1 VRPSSPEAP
10 SSSRCQDHHA
20 KAEWGHNIG
29 DDYFLANY
37 TQLVAYWKKLATQS
51 DRIHVEDIGPTSMG
65 RTQIMATVTSP
76 ANYKNLARYKDIS
89 RRLSLAEGLTDEQAA
104 RWRRKAR
111 RSSGLTAV
119 CTPAKSSARSS

>member
-1 VRPSSPEAP
+1 MQRMKRHMLLAAVLTVLGVGLVPYAQIRVAGAP
-10 SSSRCQDHHA
+10 APQSAQAPVDT
-20 KAEWGHNIG
+20 KITTPKQEWGHNVG

-37 TQLVAYWKKLATQS
+37 VQLVAYWKKLATQS

-89 RRLSLAEGLTDEQAA
+89 RRL
-104 RWRRKAR
+104 
-111 RSSGLTAV
+111 
-119 CTPAKSSARSS
+119 